1 MANTIR
7 LKKRA
12 SGGASGAP
20 SSLAPSEPAYSE
32 VDNILYYGFGDA
44 GGGAASSVISIGGSG
59 AFATLTT
66 NQTLSGNKTFTGTVD
81 LSGATLSGNT
91 TFSNNL
97 TVTGDLTV
105 NGTTTTVESTTVT
118 VSDKNLELGS
128 VTTPT
133 DTTADGG
140 GITLKGATDKT
151 FNWVNSTDSWTAS
164 EHLDLASGKEFKI
177 NGTSVLSGS
186 TLGSGVT
193 ASSLT
198 SVGTLTSGTWSA
210 STIAVNK
217 GGTGQTSYTD
227 GQLLIGNTSG
237 NTLSKATLTAGSN
250 ITITNGNGS
259 IAIAAASVT
268 AGDGIDVS
276 GQEVSLDLKANGG
289 LLIETTELA
298 VDLGASSI
306 TGTLAVSDGGTGA
319 TSASA
324 ARTALGVAI
333 GSDVQAFNQRLADI
347 AGLAVTDGNIIVANG
362 STFVAESGSTAR
374 TSLGAQASAA
384 DLTTLSSCQTGGA
397 AALAALTS
405 TEIGILDGA
414 TVTTSELNIIDG
426 GTSATST
433 TLAAADRMVINDAGT
448 MVQVALSDLVTF
460 LENGTASSF
469 ELDGGTF

>member
-44 GGGAASSVISIGGSG
+44 GGGAASSVISIAGSG
-59 AFATLTT
+59 AFTTLTT
-66 NQTLSGNKTFTGTVD
+66 NQTISGNKTFTGTVD
-81 LSGATLSGNT
+81 FSGATLSGNT

-97 TVTGDLTV
+97 VVTGDLTV
-105 NGTTTTVESTTVT
+105 NGTTTTVNSTTVT
-118 VSDKNLELGS
+118 VDDKNIELGS
-128 VTTPT
+128 VATPS

-140 GITLKGATDKT
+140 GITLKGTSDHT
-151 FNWVNSTDSWTAS
+151 IVWTNSTDSWDFS
-164 EHLDLASGKEFKI
+164 EHVNAASGKEFKI
-177 NGTSVLSGS
+177 NGTSVLSSS

-193 ASSLT
+193 GSSLT
-198 SVGTLTSGTWSA
+198 SVGTIATGTWNGTA
-210 STIAVNK
+210 IGRAY
-217 GGTGQTSYTD
+217 GGTGLTAAPSN
-227 GQLLIGNTSG
+227 GQLLIGNGTG
-237 NTLSKATLTAGSN
+237 YTLSTITAGSN
-250 ITITNGNGS
+250 VTITNSSGG
-259 IAIAAASVT
+259 ITIAASGAPV

-276 GQEVSLDLKANGG
+276 GSTVSIDAKANGG
-289 LLIETTELA
+289 LVIESTELA

-319 TSASA
+319 TTASA
-324 ARTALGVAI
+324 ARTALGLAI
-333 GSDVQAFNQRLADI
+333 GTNVQAYDAD
-347 AGLAVTDGNIIVANG
+347 LDNL
-362 STFVAESGSTAR
+362 SGCQS
-374 TSLGAQASAA
+374 GASAA
-384 DLTTLSSCQTGGA
+384 L
-397 AALAALTS
+397 ALLTS
-405 TEIGILDGA
+405 TEVAILDGA
-414 TVTTSELNIIDG
+414 TVSTSELNVIDG
-426 GTSATST
+426 STSATST

>member
-59 AFATLTT
+59 AFTTLTT

-97 TVTGDLTV
+97 TVSGDLTV
-105 NGTTTTVESTTVT
+105 NGTTTSVNSTQLDVT
-118 VSDKNLELGS
+118 DKNITLGNVS
-128 VTTPT
+128 TPT

-140 GITLKGATDKT
+140 GISLLGATNKLFRWLDA
-151 FNWVNSTDSWTAS
+151 TDSWTSS
-164 EHLDLASGKEFKI
+164 EHIDLASGKEFKI

-193 ASSLT
+193 GSSLT
-198 SVGTLTSGTWSA
+198 SVGTLSSGTWSA

-217 GGTGQTSYTD
+217 GGTGQTSYTN

-259 IAIAAASVT
+259 ITIAAAAAAPT

-276 GQEVSLDLKANGG
+276 GSEVSVDLKANGG
-289 LLIETTELA
+289 LVIESTELA
-298 VDLGASSI
+298 VDLAASSI
-306 TGTLAVSDGGTGA
+306 TGTLPVTKL
-319 TSASA
+319 TS
-324 ARTALGVAI
+324 
-333 GSDVQAFNQRLADI
+333 
-347 AGLAVTDGNIIVANG
+347 VT
-362 STFVAESGSTAR
+362 STA
-374 TSLGAQASAA
+374 A
-384 DLTTLSSCQTGGA
+384 
-397 AALAALTS
+397 
-405 TEIGILDGA
+405 
-414 TVTTSELNIIDG
+414 ELNIVDG
-426 GTSATST
+426 STSATST

>member
-44 GGGAASSVISIGGSG
+44 GSNVASSVIAIAGSG
-59 AFATLTT
+59 AYCTLTG

-105 NGTTTTVESTTVT
+105 SGTTTTVNSTTVT
-118 VSDKNLELGS
+118 VDDKNIELGS
-128 VTTPT
+128 VDTPT

-164 EHLDLASGKEFKI
+164 EHIDLASGKEFKI
-177 NGTSVLSGS
+177 NNTSVLSGS

-193 ASSLT
+193 SSSLT
-198 SVGTLTSGTWSA
+198 SVGTIATGTWNGTA
-210 STIAVNK
+210 IGRAY
-217 GGTGQTSYTD
+217 GGTGLTAAPSN
-227 GQLLIGNTSG
+227 GQLLIGNGTG
-237 NTLSKATLTAGSN
+237 YTLATLTAGSN
-250 ITITNGNGS
+250 VTITEGSGSITIASSGG
-259 IAIAAASVT
+259 ASVA

-276 GQEVSLDLKANGG
+276 GSTVSVDLKANGG
-289 LLIETTELA
+289 LVIDTTELA
-298 VDLGASSI
+298 VDLGASAI

-319 TSASA
+319 TAASG
-324 ARTALGVAI
+324 ARTNLGLVI
-333 GSDVQAFNQRLADI
+333 GTDVQAYDAQLD
-347 AGLAVTDGNIIVANG
+347 
-362 STFVAESGSTAR
+362 TFA
-374 TSLGAQASAA
+374 
-384 DLTTLSSCQTGGA
+384 GA
-397 AALAALTS
+397 AATTASALVALTQA
-405 TEIGILDGA
+405 EVQILDGA
-414 TVTTSELNIIDG
+414 TVTTAELNIIDG

-433 TLAAADRMVINDAGT
+433 TLATADRMVVNDAGT

-460 LENGTASSF
+460 LEDGATSGF
-469 ELDGGTF
+469 EIDGGTF